1 MGVDIFTEKALALPL
16 ENYVVTCGKTKKARK
31 GIAADLL
38 DIEVITKEEHD
49 EILEDKSFLVA
60 SVLGFVEGRMSE
72 EGYYEDSEA
81 ELEEILEILGKHND
95 IEFKEVVGGYS
106 IRSFS
111 NSRYSGYDVETGV
124 VYIMIESF
132 DLFMT
137 VPTPKGEEI
146 GRKLKIKD
154 VTETEWTTY
163 SY

>member
-16 ENYVVTCGKTKKARK
+16 ENYLATCSKTKKACK

-49 EILEDKSFLVA
+49 EILEDKSLVA
-60 SVLGFVEGRMSE
+60 ANILGFVEGRMSD
-72 EGYYEDSEA
+72 EGYYEDSEE
-81 ELEEILEILGKHND
+81 ELEEILEIVGKHNG
-95 IEFKEVVGGYS
+95 IEFKEVVGSYN

-111 NSRYSGYDVETGV
+111 NSRYSGYDVETDV

-146 GRKLKIKD
+146 GQKLKIKD
-154 VTETEWTTY
+154 ITETEWTTY